1 MRSHLVMCSRDL
13 LTSLGWPTATDL
25 QSTLQ
30 TVILAQ
36 PALTAAATATTVSS
50 TVDDSVWQQGVDVEL
65 FCDALAGAAEHM
77 LGVFSAAESALFGAA
92 ALAKPRVLTA
102 RARSINSPDI
112 DSNW

>member
-1 MRSHLVMCSRDL
+1 MCSRDL

-30 TVILAQ
+30 AIILAQ
-36 PALTAAATATTVSS
+36 PTLTAAASAATVSCA
-50 TVDDSVWQQGVDVEL
+50 VDDRLWQQGVDVEL

-77 LGVFSAAESALFGAA
+77 LRVFSTAESVLFGAA
-92 ALAKPRVLTA
+92 ALAKPTVLTA
-102 RARSINSPDI
+102 RARSINNPDN